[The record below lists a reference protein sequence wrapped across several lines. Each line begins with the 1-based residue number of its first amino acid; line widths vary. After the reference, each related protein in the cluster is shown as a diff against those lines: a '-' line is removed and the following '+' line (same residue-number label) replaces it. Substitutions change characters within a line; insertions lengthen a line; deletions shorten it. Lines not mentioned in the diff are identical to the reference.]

1 MTNIFLQLKLNL
13 MKWHENEIRVRYAE
27 TDKMGIVHHSNYYVW
42 FELGRSEFCRSRGF
56 SYLEMEDKE
65 SAQMLVAE
73 SYCRYKS
80 PAFYEDVLTIRTQ
93 VAKIRSRSIFFVYQI
108 YRPSDDTILAEGET
122 LHIVTDKN
130 NKIRSMPKRFKELL
144 LSEIEEDEPFPED
157 QAPS

>member
-1 MTNIFLQLKLNL
+1 MTIFFLQLKLTF
-13 MKWHENEIRVRYAE
+13 MKWHETEIRVRYAE
-27 TDKMGIVHHSNYYVW
+27 TDKMGIVHHSNYYIW

-56 SYLEMEDKE
+56 SYLEMEEQD

-122 LHIVTDKN
+122 LHIVTDKT
-130 NKIRSMPKRFKELL
+130 NKIRLLPDRYKELL
-144 LSEIEEDEPFPED
+144 LKETAGEESFPED